1 MACVI
6 VGGGAAGFQAALT
19 CRKRWPDKPVILIDA
34 EQEIGYYRA
43 LLPQFMVGKLEE
55 EKLFFWRQLEDP
67 LLTVRPG
74 IKVTSLDRVTQR
86 LHLENGEK
94 IEYERMILAHGVS
107 PNLPGIFAEQSC
119 KGIFPVRNLT
129 TARKVRDWLL
139 RHPHIVILGGSLVGV
154 KTAVHLRMA
163 GLKVS
168 LVVRRN
174 HTLLRVLTPDAAQLV
189 DAHLQ
194 QMGIDL
200 FLNSTI
206 EEIRVRDGSIHA
218 VHVGKQWLPC
228 DTLLVAAGATPDS
241 SFLEGSGLLENEE
254 LVVSATLQTP
264 DEKIFAAGDAATIAI
279 AGGIKIRPGTWP
291 HAVSQ
296 GKLAAENLYEP
307 VPKPL
312 NILTH
317 VNGMNLHGLPLVILG
332 PPVPGSEV
340 LSYFMLSAGIL
351 RELFLI
357 DGRIVG
363 GALVGDISGAGPLH
377 FMMNTGEKI
386 DRREDDLLYPHGRA
400 LPGFLDFRR
409 KREAF
414 ILPSERRL

>member
-1 MACVI
+1 MTCLI
-6 VGGGAAGFQAALT
+6 VGGGAAGLQAALT

-34 EQEIGYYRA
+34 EQEVGYYRA

-55 EKLFFWRQLEDP
+55 EKLFFWRKLEDP

-74 IKVTSLDRVTQR
+74 MRVTSLDRTTQR
-86 LHLENGEK
+86 LYLENGEG
-94 IEYERMILAHGVS
+94 IEYERMILAHGGS
-107 PNLPGIFAEQSC
+107 PNMPGIFKEPSC

-129 TARKVRDWLL
+129 TARKIRDWLL

-174 HTLLRVLTPDAAQLV
+174 HTLLRVLTSRAAQLV
-189 DAHLQ
+189 NTHLQ

-200 FLNSTI
+200 LLNSTI
-206 EEIRVRDGSIHA
+206 EDIRVKDGSIHA
-218 VHVGKQWLPC
+218 VYVSPQWLPC
-228 DTLLVAAGATPDS
+228 DTLLVTAGATPDS
-241 SFLEGSGLLENEE
+241 SFLEGSGLLENGE
-254 LVVSATLQTP
+254 LVVSAALQTP
-264 DEKIFAAGDAATIAI
+264 DKNIFAAGDVATLAI
-279 AGGIKIRPGTWP
+279 AGGVKIRPGTWP

-332 PPVPGSEV
+332 PPVPDSEM
-340 LSYFMLSAGIL
+340 LSFSRSSAGIL

-357 DGRIVG
+357 NGCIVG
-363 GALVGDISGAGPLH
+363 GALIGDISGAGPLH
-377 FMMNTGEKI
+377 FMMSTGGKI
-386 DRREDDLLYPHGRA
+386 DHREDDLLYPYGRA
-400 LPGFLDFRR
+400 ISDFSNFRR
-409 KREAF
+409 KRRAF
-414 ILPSERRL
+414 ILPPERRL